1 MSNASSIEM
10 EMSVSENVR
19 NCPNEK
25 KRLREQQAIAVE
37 MLVLGKPLGAIA
49 KALEIDPRTLY
60 RWRQDELFRAQIDSR
75 RAEVWGGA
83 IDRLKDLV
91 HPSIEVMAEHLA
103 DRYDRA
109 RFRAASMVLRLVKL
123 KEQET
128 QSE

>member
-1 MSNASSIEM
+1 M

-25 KRLREQQAIAVE
+25 NRLREQQAIAVE